1 VNLKAILMHLGNAL
15 VSRGYDPANLSM
27 LRQLRATHRGSNAEP
42 WRETGMNRPYQPE
55 DVGRERLAGGLELLV
70 LLTEWLNAHNDAQE
84 CLAELGVE
92 WPVVQPPE
100 PPDAEEEESE
110 IERLRDEVRH
120 WKGHADQYKADLDA
134 IINGSKE

>member
-1 VNLKAILMHLGNAL
+1 
-15 VSRGYDPANLSM
+15 
-27 LRQLRATHRGSNAEP
+27 
-42 WRETGMNRPYQPE
+42 MNRPYQPE